1 MFLPPNMTEFICSK
15 ASCAASGTSY
25 STNAKPCRERK
36 DKFWSDCGEGG
47 KNKLLRH
54 INQLNMYAEYER
66 FHALCLSVTESQ
78 DMSMLLIGPKG
89 AKACLM
95 VSSPSS

>member
-1 MFLPPNMTEFICSK
+1 MLTLMFLPPSITEFICSK

-25 STNAKPCRERK
+25 STNAKPCRKSSVSSVKIQQKHKMVIHKTFHNYEK
-36 DKFWSDCGEGG
+36 DI
-47 KNKLLRH
+47 LT
-54 INQLNMYAEYER
+54 
-66 FHALCLSVTESQ
+66 LCFNVTESQ
-78 DMSMLLIGPKG
+78 DMSMLLMGPKG